1 MFKTVS
7 EELRGTVHAKD
18 RTAAQAKFLRIA
30 VSYFD
35 TTADRLLVKC
45 LGARIESE
53 STGND
58 GWAPEVTYAIDF
70 GAVVREEVDE

>member
-35 TTADRLLVKC
+35 VTADRLHIKC
-45 LGARIESE
+45 FGARVESE
-53 STGND
+53 STTAD
-58 GWAPEVTYAIDF
+58 GWTPEVTYAIDF